1 MEFGIQFFPDVGPEE
16 RSGADY
22 WAQAL
27 HLVGLCDELGYTS
40 VRTVEHYFHP
50 YGGYSPNPIVFLA
63 AAAMR
68 SRQARLVTGAVL
80 PVFNHPLKLAGEIGM
95 LDAIS
100 GGRLDVGFARA
111 FLPHEFA
118 RFGVSLD
125 ESRARFD
132 EGLEQV
138 RRLLEEENVTMQG
151 EFHSFSDVTSL
162 PRPTQ
167 NPRPPIWVAALATPE
182 SFALA
187 GRGGYHVMAIPLA
200 GGRMVELLGHYR
212 EGWQSAGHPGR
223 GRVML
228 AFHMFCHQDAET
240 ATALA
245 REPLNRYLRSL
256 VDAASEWRK
265 GAFSADYPE
274 YGRIIEGLA
283 GETFGSQ
290 VAKGAAWVG
299 TSGELAE
306 RIEDYRSMVGGF
318 DIASMQVNFNTIPV
332 ETAEAS
338 MRLFAAE
345 VMPRFRD

>member
-1 MEFGIQFFPDVGPEE
+1 
-16 RSGADY
+16 
-22 WAQAL
+22 
-27 HLVGLCDELGYTS
+27 
-40 VRTVEHYFHP
+40 
-50 YGGYSPNPIVFLA
+50 
-63 AAAMR
+63 
-68 SRQARLVTGAVL
+68 
-80 PVFNHPLKLAGEIGM
+80 
-95 LDAIS
+95 
-100 GGRLDVGFARA
+100 
-111 FLPHEFA
+111 
-118 RFGVSLD
+118 
-125 ESRARFD
+125 
-132 EGLEQV
+132 
-138 RRLLEEENVTMQG
+138 
-151 EFHSFSDVTSL
+151 
-162 PRPTQ
+162 
-167 NPRPPIWVAALATPE
+167 
-182 SFALA
+182 
-187 GRGGYHVMAIPLA
+187 
-200 GGRMVELLGHYR
+200 
-212 EGWQSAGHPGR
+212 
-223 GRVML
+223 ML
-228 AFHMFCHQDAET
+228 AFNMFCHQDAET